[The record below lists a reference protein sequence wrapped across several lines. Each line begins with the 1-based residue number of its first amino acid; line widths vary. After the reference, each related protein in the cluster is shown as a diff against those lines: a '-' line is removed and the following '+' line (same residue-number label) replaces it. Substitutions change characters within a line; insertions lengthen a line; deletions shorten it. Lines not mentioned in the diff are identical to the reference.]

1 MRTSLKF
8 ENQLTML
15 AQMTNDSRFQVLEYD
30 KLNGATDVDTAFD
43 LNVMNRAGI
52 KLKQIRI
59 ILDDS
64 KVKIESGALSYMKGD
79 IEIVNKFNG
88 PLGISKKFISSKLT
102 GETMFKPNYEGCGE
116 IFLEPSFKH
125 YVLIELEDDIIVVD
139 DGMFLACEDGVEVSH
154 SGQKT
159 ISSMLFGDEG
169 LFQTK
174 IYGTGIVALEIPV
187 PEEEI
192 FKCKLNND
200 VLKVDGSFAILRT
213 GNIEFSVEKSATT
226 IIGSA
231 TSGEGLLNV
240 YRGTGDV
247 WLVPTKAVYDKL
259 IYIKDKENIKEEKF
273 SDE

>member
-8 ENQLTML
+8 ENTLTML
-15 AQMTNDSRFQVLEYD
+15 AQMTNDSRFQVLEFD
-30 KLNGATDVDTAFD
+30 KLNGATDIDTAFD
-43 LNVMNRAGI
+43 LNIMKKAGV

-59 ILDDS
+59 ILDES

-79 IEIVNKFNG
+79 IKIVNKLNG
-88 PLGISKKFISSKLT
+88 VIGMSKKFISSKLT
-102 GETMFKPNYEGCGE
+102 GEEMFKPSYEGRGE

-125 YVLIELEDDIIVVD
+125 YALIELEDDRIIVD
-139 DGMFLACEDGVEVSH
+139 DGMFLACEDGVEVTH

-159 ISSMLFGDEG
+159 ISSMIFGNEG
-169 LFQTK
+169 IFQTK

-192 FKCKLNND
+192 FKCKLNED

-213 GNIEFSVEKSATT
+213 GDIEFSVEKSATT
-226 IIGSA
+226 MIGSA

-247 WLVPTKAVYDKL
+247 WLIPTKVVYDKMRSVND
-259 IYIKDKENIKEEKF
+259 KDSLKEEVF
-273 SDE
+273 EDE